1 MPTACTLAAPA
12 ENKPNVVQQRGG
24 AGQKSWDEGG
34 AEGTRAG
41 PAVLH
46 RDHHH
51 TRARYSCRLLPALP
65 LPACLARPR
74 PHVSTNE
81 RAGACC
87 TAQRRATPRAANP
100 MGLREERPPL
110 FASVCV
116 RVCVCLIKRRDAI
129 GFRVRLQIAE
139 ALSSSRFS
147 WHAAQDGSG
156 LGGEAVTGGWGDTNG
171 RFGVVVQRV
180 RPLGRPKTSQV
191 SFVPVELEVT
201 CLSYFSV
208 LLVHR
213 R

>member
-1 MPTACTLAAPA
+1 VPTACTLARLLHPPKINPTWCSSA
-12 ENKPNVVQQRGG
+12 VVQDRNHGTKGGRRGH
-24 AGQKSWDEGG
+24 E
-34 AEGTRAG
+34 RA
-41 PAVLH
+41 PLSSIVTTTTPEHVTAVV
-46 RDHHH
+46 
-51 TRARYSCRLLPALP
+51 SCLPCP
-65 LPACLARPR
+65 CPPGCLARPR

-116 RVCVCLIKRRDAI
+116 IKRRDAI

-156 LGGEAVTGGWGDTNG
+156 LGGEAVTRRVGGHKWAVWRCSADGAA
-171 RFGVVVQRV
+171 FG
-180 RPLGRPKTSQV
+180 PSQN
-191 SFVPVELEVT
+191 
-201 CLSYFSV
+201 
-208 LLVHR
+208 
-213 R
+213 